1 MDNNVLQLA
10 PWSLFT
16 GFTRLFAPRRLYK
29 EPHNRSQTSSREF
42 AMAQIVFKDC
52 FKNCKV
58 DISAK
63 GSNGKR
69 KIEEEN
75 IESTILLTLRKE
87 VLSHLIESEAKRKK
101 KERAKICKFQETCKK
116 KAEDCK
122 FPHVPSEVLKD
133 LRPPYYLCYKFPNCD
148 RENCTFV
155 HWKP

>member
-10 PWSLFT
+10 PWSFFT

-29 EPHNRSQTSSREF
+29 EPHNRSQTSSSEF

-58 DISAK
+58 DITSSAK

-75 IESTILLTLRKE
+75 IESTILLTLSKD
-87 VLSHLIESEAKRKK
+87 VLL
-101 KERAKICKFQETCKK
+101 
-116 KAEDCK
+116 
-122 FPHVPSEVLKD
+122 
-133 LRPPYYLCYKFPNCD
+133 
-148 RENCTFV
+148 
-155 HWKP
+155 